1 MAKNSL
7 GVAFIQWQRNHK
19 RLTGTISEA
28 GFDQSDRTQFVSEHH
43 DFVGTIVGSD
53 VGLALDNGS
62 RWNGTLTGNDLSL
75 SYTASDGSLLAFD
88 FHPASAADYNAQV
101 ALFKGG

>member
-1 MAKNSL
+1 VEWN
-7 GVAFIQWQRNHK
+7 
-19 RLTGTISEA
+19 
-28 GFDQSDRTQFVSEHH
+28 TQ
-43 DFVGTIVGSD
+43 
-53 VGLALDNGS
+53 
-62 RWNGTLTGNDLSL
+62 GNDLTL